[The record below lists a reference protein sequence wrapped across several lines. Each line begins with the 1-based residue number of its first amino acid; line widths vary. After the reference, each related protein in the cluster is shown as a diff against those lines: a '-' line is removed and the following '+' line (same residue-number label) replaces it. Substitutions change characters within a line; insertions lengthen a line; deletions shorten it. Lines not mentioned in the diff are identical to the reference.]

1 MKKRLLFVWLIPLLL
16 SSGCS
21 KSPSRD
27 LPPTLMWDKDQDL
40 IHPSDGTLN
49 AWEGFTVTGDHFAAN
64 RDIAQFILWRR
75 HKGKVDIFFE
85 YSLQGNKID
94 FTVNFRQRKT
104 LMPSPAFK
112 RGQFSFHLNPGFN
125 FLKFTKKKKDILKIR
140 AVSVGAWREKPQ
152 PHLRSGES
160 LRSFYPAGRGRL
172 ELSGRG
178 TVEIVREQAA
188 GEDLAATSEKLHSRF
203 FSRKISRDLD
213 FSGPGALTVK
223 VKTGSFNVRSYSYVL
238 APAIAADPGTTFN
251 NKPNIYIVLSDA
263 CQASHL
269 GTYGYRRNTS
279 PHIDAFARDAVV
291 YENAYTNA
299 VFTLASVSTILSGI
313 YPDSHGVNSLL
324 FTLPRKLLTLPEFL
338 KSQGYATSII
348 TSTFGV
354 SARFGFTQ
362 GVDAFLHV
370 PEKNWAPK
378 AASIF
383 SELSG
388 WLKKTPPPHF
398 SYMHFIHPHLPKVP
412 PPDFPVYFREKR
424 STLERIAQLQK
435 KKKQTGV
442 PLTAEELQEIVDGYD
457 SSIAWV
463 DGEFGKMLELL
474 RIKNLYDESLII
486 FLADH
491 GEALGEH
498 GVLSHS
504 NNVYDETTRVP
515 LIVKYPKSL
524 GIKGRVP
531 RLVELADIFPTISS
545 LFGQRLVL
553 DGRNL
558 LGEGAVDDRPVVSR
572 SVNKSPKYALRWKD
586 WYYMINF
593 GDNSDQLFLLSAD
606 PLHEAAGVQ
615 SEEMRAFL
623 KARFFSWYGRF
634 RNGSG
639 SVAEVSL
646 KNLPVSVIEEM
657 KTLGYL

>member
-1 MKKRLLFVWLIPLLL
+1 
-16 SSGCS
+16 
-21 KSPSRD
+21 
-27 LPPTLMWDKDQDL
+27 MWDKDQEL
-40 IHPSDGTLN
+40 IRPADGTMN
-49 AWEGFTVTGDHFAAN
+49 VWEGFAVRKDHFAAERN
-64 RDIAQFILWRR
+64 TAQFILWRR
-75 HKGKVDIFFE
+75 HKARVEVFVE
-85 YSLQGNKID
+85 YSLLGGKVD
-94 FTVNFRQRKT
+94 FTVNFRQRKA
-104 LMPSPAFK
+104 LMPSLGFKTGRFAFD
-112 RGQFSFHLNPGFN
+112 LNPGFN
-125 FLKFTKKKKDILKIR
+125 FLKFTKKKKDALKIR
-140 AVSVGAWREKPQ
+140 AIRIGSGAAKAG
-152 PHLRSGES
+152 PHLLAGQS
-160 LRSFYPAGRGRL
+160 LKSFHLPGQGLL
-172 ELSGRG
+172 ELNGRG
-178 TVEIVREQAA
+178 TIEIIRELAS
-188 GEDLAATSEKLHSRF
+188 GEGLVASSEESTTGLLQRN
-203 FSRKISRDLD
+203 ISRTFT
-213 FSGPGALTVK
+213 FSAPGVLTIK
-223 VKTGSFNVRSYSYVL
+223 AKKGSFNLRSYSYNATAAVS
-238 APAIAADPGTTFN
+238 ADARIASTS
-251 NKPNIYIVLSDA
+251 KPNIYVVLSDA

-324 FTLPRKLLTLPEFL
+324 FTLPRRLLTMPEFL
-338 KSQGYATSII
+338 KSNGYATSII

-370 PEKNWAPK
+370 PEKVWAAK

-383 SELSG
+383 SELGG
-388 WLKKTPPPHF
+388 WLEKMPTPHF

-435 KKKQTGV
+435 KEKQTGV
-442 PLTAEELQEIVDGYD
+442 PLTAAELQEIVDGYD

-463 DGEFGKMLELL
+463 DGEFGKILELL

-504 NNVYDETTRVP
+504 NNVYDETARVP

-545 LFGQRLVL
+545 LLGQPLVL

-558 LGEGAVDDRPVVSR
+558 LAGGSAAGLDDRPVVSR
-572 SVNKSPKYALRWKD
+572 SVNKSPKYALRWKN
-586 WYYMINF
+586 WYYMVDF
-593 GDNSDQLFLLSAD
+593 GDNSDKLFLLTAD
-606 PLHEAAGVQ
+606 PRRETGDDHAG
-615 SEEMRAFL
+615 MRMFL
-623 KARFFSWYGRF
+623 KARFLSWYSRF

-639 SVAEVSL
+639 SVSEFSL
-646 KNLPVSVIEEM
+646 KNLPTSVIDEM